1 VLVVQSP
8 SMGTRRTLGA
18 GAIARRSQ
26 NPRSGRPRSGSPLS
40 TRSASPF
47 SRRAARI
54 SYIPTER

>member
-1 VLVVQSP
+1 
-8 SMGTRRTLGA
+8 MGTPRTLGA

-26 NPRSGRPRSGSPLS
+26 NPRSGRARSGSPLS

-54 SYIPTER
+54 SYIPT